1 MTGEGEI
8 SEGSH
13 DPWMSRDLCHR
24 DAIEECLEQLPGH
37 VTTGLEWGSGQ
48 EVSRDLG
55 GGQRS
60 HVTHE
65 HHVVLPLRVTS
76 RNGDWSCSLGHVTLV
91 WGQGCHV
98 TREGEGA

>member
-24 DAIEECLEQLPGH
+24 DAIEEWLEQLPGH

-65 HHVVLPLRVTS
+65 YHVILPLRVTKKEWRLELLPAS
-76 RNGDWSCSLGHVTLV
+76 RGFGVGVRGVT
-91 WGQGCHV
+91 
-98 TREGEGA
+98 